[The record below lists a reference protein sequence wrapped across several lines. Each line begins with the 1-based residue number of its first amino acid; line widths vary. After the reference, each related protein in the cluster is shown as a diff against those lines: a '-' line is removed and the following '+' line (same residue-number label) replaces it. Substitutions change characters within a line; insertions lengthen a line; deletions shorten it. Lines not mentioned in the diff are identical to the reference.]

1 MLMDNKGGANLENQ
15 HGANGIFG
23 GANEMLPEEKA
34 DFENYVDQR
43 EDLKPNMEM
52 PAEFVDNDNSAETV
66 SEQQS
71 SAMPAPAPAPMSPAD
86 EEKKKDEETKEELSA
101 IKVPRDAQ
109 NLPKAYEK
117 AVSKIVSRNSKNP
130 RRLVSEMDIARW
142 DLMEKAFG
150 RKRGDGLNGTG
161 NA

>member
-15 HGANGIFG
+15 SGAGGIFG
-23 GANEMLPEEKA
+23 GTNEMLPGEKE
-34 DFENYVDQR
+34 DLENYIDQR
-43 EDLKPNMEM
+43 EDLKPQMEM
-52 PAEFVDNDNSAETV
+52 PAELIDNDNSAETV

-71 SAMPAPAPAPMSPAD
+71 SAMPAPAPAKLDPAD
-86 EEKKKDEETKEELSA
+86 EDRQKDEATKEELSA
-101 IKVPRDAQ
+101 IKVSRNAQ
-109 NLPKAYEK
+109 SLPKSYEK
-117 AVSKIVSRNSKNP
+117 AVSKIVTRNRKDP
-130 RRLVSEMDIARW
+130 KRLVSEMDIARW